1 MLRRTKPKQP
11 TELEKLLSFV
21 LLRQVETPSPNLRGA
36 YQRLADTALG
46 SAGWNLRT
54 VILDWL
60 EAEMRSLR
68 ERGDDVGGQGIQLM
82 KAAVALS
89 NALGQ

>member
-1 MLRRTKPKQP
+1 VPRRPEPKPP
-11 TELEKLLSFV
+11 PELEKLLYFV
-21 LLRQVETPSPNLRGA
+21 LLRQVESPSPEMRDA
-36 YQRLADTALG
+36 YQRLADTA
-46 SAGWNLRT
+46 SEATGWDLRT

-60 EAEMRSLR
+60 ETEMRSLR
-68 ERGDDVGGQGIQLM
+68 ERGEDVGGQGIQLM